1 MAAIDFMKPELIKI
15 SLDVKND
22 SLTGKVFR
30 NCLNPR
36 KKGTRQKVTV
46 YIDSE
51 LLQQYEKEH
60 PRRGDGSFGG
70 QLSDDCNKSL
80 VVWLQ
85 VHGLV

>member
-15 SLDVKND
+15 SPDVKND
-22 SLTGKVFR
+22 SLTGRVFR

-36 KKGTRQKVTV
+36 KNASRQKVTV
-46 YIDSE
+46 YIDKE

>member
-15 SLDVKND
+15 SPDVKND
-22 SLTGKVFR
+22 SLTGRVFR

-36 KKGTRQKVTV
+36 KNASRQKVTI
-46 YIDSE
+46 YIDKE

-60 PRRGDGSFGG
+60 PRRGDKSFGG

>member
-1 MAAIDFMKPELIKI
+1 MPEVVLGAVE
-15 SLDVKND
+15 LTED
-22 SLTGKVFR
+22 SLTARVFR
-30 NCLNPR
+30 SCINPR
-36 KKGTRQKVTV
+36 KCRSRKKVTV
-46 YIDSE
+46 YLEDE
-51 LLQQYEKEH
+51 LLSAYEKMH